1 MKLYKTKIIKKKKK
15 NIVNYND
22 YVGMFFFKLYD
33 TERIFNFEINTNKSN
48 KASSFG
54 QGLLANIKILKA
66 FIKSI

>member
-1 MKLYKTKIIKKKKK
+1 
-15 NIVNYND
+15 
-22 YVGMFFFKLYD
+22 MFFFKLYD